1 MSELILIQKYDSL
14 NLRERVEAIVKNHRF
29 ATMDLA
35 ERAARK
41 AVKWIVK
48 NGKQKN
54 GKPPGGTRNCIV
66 MLAQIQ
72 KARAQ
77 DKLRL
82 EKESKEANRLR
93 NNPPP
98 HDDVQELY
106 ATKEENKPN
115 RADKPAT
122 G

>member
-1 MSELILIQKYDSL
+1 MSNTHNEPLLIQKYDSL
-14 NLRERVEAIVKNHRF
+14 KLRDGIGAIVKRHHY
-29 ATMDLA
+29 ATMEVA

-48 NGKQKN
+48 HGKDKSVRPSNGTQLA
-54 GKPPGGTRNCIV
+54 IV
-66 MLAQIQ
+66 MLARIQ

-82 EKESKEANRLR
+82 EKEYQEADRLR

-98 HDDVQELY
+98 HDDVQKLG
-106 ATKEENKPN
+106 EEGVAPL
-115 RADKPAT
+115 
-122 G
+122 